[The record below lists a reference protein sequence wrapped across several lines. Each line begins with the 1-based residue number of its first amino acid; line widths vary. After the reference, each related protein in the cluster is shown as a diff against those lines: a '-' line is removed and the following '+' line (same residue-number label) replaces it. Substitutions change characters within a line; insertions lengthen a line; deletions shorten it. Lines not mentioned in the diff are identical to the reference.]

1 VLRTFWYAGTFNQ
14 RVLNDSQRTRLSRS
28 PMNWLHLHPLH
39 PSQVGKV
46 DRQHSERLRKRDNLL
61 KVNGGLGG
69 GGGVKS
75 VEIMRRR
82 EKTLSSINHSILSAF
97 DRYITFHK

>member
-1 VLRTFWYAGTFNQ
+1 M
-14 RVLNDSQRTRLSRS
+14 LSRR
-28 PMNWLHLHPLH
+28 PMILLLPHPLH
-39 PSQVGKV
+39 PYHVGKV
-46 DRQHSERLRKRDNLL
+46 DRRHSERLRKRDNLL
-61 KVNGGLGG
+61 KGNVGRGG

-82 EKTLSSINHSILSAF
+82 DKTWSSINHSILSAF